1 MNGSAR
7 VLIIANAFAA
17 AASFVGA
24 WFVAGRVPGLL
35 APGVS
40 SFSVLSASPIFT
52 RKAENHRRSVR
63 KPGGANNS

>member
-35 APGVS
+35 APEIIVLGLVGVAYFHTQS
-40 SFSVLSASPIFT
+40 RESPPLG
-52 RKAENHRRSVR
+52 AEARRR
-63 KPGGANNS
+63 